1 MNVCEGGHARE
12 EGEKKQKNNNNQKI
26 VFGHFPMLTPNLN
39 LNECH
44 VTWSIIIIII
54 SQLQSLLEVSYISC
68 LQFSAMGV

>member
-1 MNVCEGGHARE
+1 MRVRE
-12 EGEKKQKNNNNQKI
+12 VMQEKRRGKKKNNNQKI
-26 VFGHFPMLTPNLN
+26 VFGHFPMLTANLN

-54 SQLQSLLEVSYISC
+54 SQLQSLPEVSYIC

>member
-1 MNVCEGGHARE
+1 MRVRE
-12 EGEKKQKNNNNQKI
+12 VMQEKRGKKTKQKNNNNQKI

-44 VTWSIIIIII
+44 VTWSIIII
-54 SQLQSLLEVSYISC
+54 SQLQSLPEVSYISC

>member
-1 MNVCEGGHARE
+1 MNACEGGHARE
-12 EGEKKQKNNNNQKI
+12 KEGKKNNNQKI

-54 SQLQSLLEVSYISC
+54 SQLQSLPEVSYISC
-68 LQFSAMGV
+68 LRFSAMGV